1 MVVTQYLKRHPKSKL
16 KKYLPELRRLSK
28 LPFGDAG
35 RDNTSGLKGYSKA
48 WQKAACKDAEFIQTQ
63 LDVGHAMYLKPAL
76 KYAASVGI
84 KSNLGKALF
93 YGKWMFVC
101 YLQILFSQTVIL
113 YWKLRL
119 SKQIPSSSMDGK

>member
-101 YLQILFSQTVIL
+101 YLQFLFSQTVIL